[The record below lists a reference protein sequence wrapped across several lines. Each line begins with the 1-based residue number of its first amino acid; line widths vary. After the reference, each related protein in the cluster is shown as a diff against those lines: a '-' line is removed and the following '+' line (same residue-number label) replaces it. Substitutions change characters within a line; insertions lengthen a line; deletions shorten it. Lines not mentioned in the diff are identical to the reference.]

1 MNVEIVKR
9 CNAITQ
15 VNNMHTVAKYARNTG
30 KTILFFFYSF
40 NLKPILHMYASYQL
54 GLSRADKKALG
65 QCDR

>member
-9 CNAITQ
+9 RNAITQ
-15 VNNMHTVAKYARNTG
+15 VNKMHTVAKYARNTG
-30 KTILFFFYSF
+30 KTILFFDSF
-40 NLKPILHMYASYQL
+40 NLKSILHMYASYQL